1 MARGERNVALSGPS
15 TSLAKSARTRVNP
28 TERAGTGKKNPTSE
42 PVGFWGWWSWGDLN
56 LRRTQEQ
63 SGLQPIRVKSV

>member
-1 MARGERNVALSGPS
+1 MVVKTGDVVPG
-15 TSLAKSARTRVNP
+15 AKSARTRVNP
-28 TERAGTGKKNPTSE
+28 TEHAATGKKNPTSE